1 MHCDELPRRRA
12 GRQHL
17 LPVGRV
23 VDLTRVA
30 RAADD
35 APAAEDTEEPREDA
49 AVLVR
54 RPCGINE
61 SGGGRW
67 TTDKY
72 MGPFSW
78 GIGLCTCCCL
88 CFMCCPC
95 DERQVYHEPS
105 GRKILQSGGPAGR
118 FNEMCTA
125 TAVESSGWAW
135 DKDTPAQE
143 WAYLTWQD

>member
-1 MHCDELPRRRA
+1 MHRDVLARRRA
-12 GRQHL
+12 RRQHL
-17 LPVGRV
+17 LPVRRV
-23 VDLTRVA
+23 VHLARVA
-30 RAADD
+30 GAADD
-35 APAAEDTEEPREDA
+35 APAAEDAEEPGEDT
-49 AVLVR
+49 AVLV
-54 RPCGINE
+54 
-61 SGGGRW
+61 RW

-125 TAVESSGWAW
+125 TAVESSGWTW
-135 DKDTPAQE
+135 DKDTPAHE
-143 WAYLTWQD
+143 WAHLTYQ